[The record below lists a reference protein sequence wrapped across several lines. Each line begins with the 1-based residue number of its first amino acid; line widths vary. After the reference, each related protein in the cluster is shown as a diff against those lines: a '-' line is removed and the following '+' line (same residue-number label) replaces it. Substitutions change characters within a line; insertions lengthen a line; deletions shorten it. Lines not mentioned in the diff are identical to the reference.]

1 MNNAIYMILALITGL
16 ALGSFFFGGLWWTV
30 RKAVQARI
38 PALWFAGSLII
49 RLSVTMVGFYLIG
62 AGSWQRLLI
71 CLVGFALARMLV
83 IRFTKARDEKM
94 IQQEKQ

>member
-49 RLSVTMVGFYLIG
+49 RLTVTMVGFYLIG
-62 AGSWQRLLI
+62 AGSWQRLLV
-71 CLVGFALARMLV
+71 CVAGFALARMLV
-83 IRFTKARDEKM
+83 IRFTKTRDEKM
-94 IQQEKQ
+94 IQQQKE